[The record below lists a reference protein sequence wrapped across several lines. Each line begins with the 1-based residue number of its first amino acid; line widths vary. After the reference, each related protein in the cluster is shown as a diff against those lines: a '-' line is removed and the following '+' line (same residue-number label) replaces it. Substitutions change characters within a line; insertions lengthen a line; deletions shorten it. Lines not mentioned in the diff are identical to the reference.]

1 MPMRTFEVQAI
12 CDGATYILDV
22 SVVETGERFSVEGIP
37 GKSEETVLQSFDSPI
52 GHHALLG
59 WYWQHQRNATA
70 SATTVKMSES
80 VDQYDVLAL
89 AAADGIDT
97 DGWDGIE
104 DFERYAASIGCQLVW
119 SYE

>member
-1 MPMRTFEVQAI
+1 MQIGNEPLNELADAWWEHPWR
-12 CDGATYILDV
+12 
-22 SVVETGERFSVEGIP
+22 GIYFGMLADFGYDPYDEQDRPQYRLFFDPP
-37 GKSEETVLQSFDSPI
+37 GKWRIEPI
-52 GHHALLG
+52 
-59 WYWQHQRNATA
+59 A
-70 SATTVKMSES
+70 SANS

-97 DGWDGIE
+97 DDWDGIE